1 MTSDFPHPNQ
11 GTVLRDSSSAPS
23 SLLLRGSHPL
33 WQTFPGHFSLTG
45 EEEARPITPHFPQV
59 SLQDS
64 VWTFP
69 SSLAAT
75 EGIPFWFLFLPLLR
89 CFRSGGSR
97 SRLGAPR
104 CRRTSVGSPIQVS
117 PVLRLHALTRGTF
130 AVGRALLQRS
140 SRAILQTACYVGPFG
155 GVCLAFW

>member
-1 MTSDFPHPNQ
+1 VTSNFTHPYQ
-11 GTVLRDSSSAPS
+11 GTVLWDSSSAPS
-23 SLLLRGSHPL
+23 SLHLRGSHPL

-45 EEEARPITPHFPQV
+45 EEEARPLTPHFPQV

-75 EGIPFWFLFLPLLR
+75 EGIPFWFLLLPLLR

-97 SRLGAPR
+97 SLLGASR
-104 CRRTSVGSPIQVS
+104 FRRTLIGSPIEES
-117 PVLRLHALTRGTF
+117 PVLRLHALTRGSF
-130 AVGRALLQRS
+130 AACRALLQHS
-140 SRAILQTACYVGPFG
+140 SQAILQTA
-155 GVCLAFW
+155 